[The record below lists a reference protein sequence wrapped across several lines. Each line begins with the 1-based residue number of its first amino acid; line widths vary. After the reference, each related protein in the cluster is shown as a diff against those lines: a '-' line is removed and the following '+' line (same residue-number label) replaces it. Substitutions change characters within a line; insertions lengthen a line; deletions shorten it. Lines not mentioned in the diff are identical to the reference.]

1 MSSLSGI
8 PAAGER
14 DMADADSSLRLGKKY
29 AHRSAPEVDV
39 PGLYSEQSVA
49 HAVGGGLLASLILI
63 VIWTYAG
70 LLWDRFFPWYS
81 VLQGIFIGLAVRRF
95 GRGIDWRFP
104 VIAAVI
110 AIAAAFIGSF
120 VSALFLTGRE
130 FDTSVW
136 SLVGE
141 ISWYTI
147 NRFAVGQFGA
157 VGTIYAGMAAAV
169 AAFFAGRR
177 LTRHEAIALRK
188 HRQAAKS

>member
-1 MSSLSGI
+1 MS
-8 PAAGER
+8 
-14 DMADADSSLRLGKKY
+14 DAEPSLRLGKKY
-29 AHRSAPEVDV
+29 APRSAPEVDV
-39 PGLYSEQSVA
+39 PGLYAEQSVTR
-49 HAVGGGLLASLILI
+49 AVGGGLLASLILI
-63 VIWTYAG
+63 IVWTYAG

-104 VIAAVI
+104 VIAAAI
-110 AIAAAFIGSF
+110 AIVAAFAGSF

-136 SLVGE
+136 SLIGE
-141 ISWYTI
+141 ISGYTI
-147 NRFAVGQFGA
+147 SRFATGQFGA

-188 HRQAAKS
+188 HRQAVKA